1 MVVGAAREA
10 CGSAP
15 SWWRLPMI
23 GSSLGR
29 GKRGGSGKLAVAAP
43 APAPADD
50 DLLDG
55 GGSSTR
61 LKRWTVARTR
71 RSRARR
77 S

>member
-15 SWWRLPMI
+15 SWLRLPMI
-23 GSSLGR
+23 GSSLRR
-29 GKRGGSGKLAVAAP
+29 GKRGGSGKLAVA